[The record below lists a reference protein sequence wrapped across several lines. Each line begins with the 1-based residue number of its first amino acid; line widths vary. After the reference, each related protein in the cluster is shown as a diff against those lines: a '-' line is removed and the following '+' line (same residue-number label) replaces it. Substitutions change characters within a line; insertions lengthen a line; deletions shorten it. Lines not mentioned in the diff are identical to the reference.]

1 MSSDLSNL
9 LCSNYYKFLG
19 PSGSGPIPVPPISG
33 QIVHAHTVYPP
44 TDPWILKVINYNAF
58 DESKSE
64 YVAKRYEKDDR
75 SHMPIAELGLRS
87 DENYY
92 LYIGKERPLIVVRS
106 VGSKWLSSLYDES
119 LYLCVPIF
127 SFKPRHKDEFRIKAM
142 GFCHPDLFYLPAD
155 TNGCIEESAAR
166 FELMQ
171 PIPRK
176 ALHNY
181 FKGSPP
187 RPVALSDEAFA
198 LFVNHLGRF
207 LLAKDLDAQ
216 ICEQI
221 DIYRSL
227 VLEELQKQASS

>member
-1 MSSDLSNL
+1 MSSGGLSNL
-9 LCSNYYKFLG
+9 LCSNYYKFLD
-19 PSGSGPIPVPPISG
+19 PSGSSPAPPISG
-33 QIVHAHTVYPP
+33 QIVWAHTVYPP
-44 TDPWILKVINYNAF
+44 IEPWILKVINYNAF

-64 YVAKRYEKDDR
+64 YVAKRCEKDDR

-106 VGSKWLSSLYDES
+106 VGSRWLSSLYDES

-127 SFKPRHKDEFRIKAM
+127 TFKPRHKDEFRIKAM
-142 GFCHPDLFYLPAD
+142 GFCHPNLFYLPAD
-155 TNGCIEESAAR
+155 ANGCTEESSAR

-171 PIPRK
+171 PIARK
-176 ALHNY
+176 ALHNF

-187 RPVALSDEAFA
+187 RPIALSDEAFA

-207 LLAKDLDAQ
+207 LLGRDLDGQ

-221 DIYRSL
+221 DTYRSL
-227 VLEELQKQASS
+227 VLEELQKQSAP